1 MDEIGLIAK
10 AQLGDKAAYGE
21 LMNLHYRTVEK
32 FAYQCGVRLDDVPD
46 VTQEVFIKLYR
57 FLHQFKQD
65 RFTTWLYKVTL
76 NTARDYYRKESRERD
91 KQEKIIGASHSEGQN
106 STESQILLFEEDQEL
121 HDAILKLEEKYR
133 IPLILFYF
141 QDLSYQEIADVMNLT
156 LSTVKTRLHRAKDGL
171 KKAIEQNGG
180 AGYGKQQ
187 I

>member
-1 MDEIGLIAK
+1 MDEIELITK

-91 KQEKIIGASHSEGQN
+91 KQEKTIGNYPVTMEN
-106 STESQILLFEEDQEL
+106 SAESQVLLFEENQEL
-121 HDAILKLEEKYR
+121 HHTILKLDEKYR

-141 QDLSYQEIADVMNLT
+141 QDLSYQQIAEVLNIT

-171 KKAIEQNGG
+171 KKAIEKNGG
-180 AGYGKQQ
+180 AGYGR
-187 I
+187 

>member
-1 MDEIGLIAK
+1 MNELELITK
-10 AQLGDKAAYGE
+10 AQQGDNAAYGE

-91 KQEKIIGASHSEGQN
+91 KQGKTIANDQYKVQN
-106 STESQILLFEEDQEL
+106 SAEWQVLLFEEDREL
-121 HDAILKLEEKYR
+121 HNAILKLDEKYR
-133 IPLILFYF
+133 IPLILFFF
-141 QDLSYQEIADVMNLT
+141 QDLSYQQIADVLNIT

-171 KKAIEQNGG
+171 KKAIDKNGG
-180 AGYGKQQ
+180 VDYGK
-187 I
+187 